1 LPATQAYV
9 DAIHKIVDNSENP
22 DDQETTKILRALPV
36 SGTITVDA
44 IASDQTPRD
53 IGFYW
58 SCRRACNAGV
68 SAKSL
73 PLARSGSA
81 SRKPLSRPSK

>member
-1 LPATQAYV
+1 MPATQAYV
-9 DAIHKIVDNSENP
+9 DAIHKIVDNGENP

-53 IGFYW
+53 IGFLLVMPKGLQRRIIGEELA
-58 SCRRACNAGV
+58 SCGFRV
-68 SAKSL
+68 S
-73 PLARSGSA
+73 LA
-81 SRKPLSRPSK
+81 